1 MNDTERVRLYLTEEL
16 KDSTR
21 ALFSLNQISKD
32 CGLAPD
38 DLTLVLKQLVSNKVI
53 TVFEPESPDG
63 VFIELQL

>member
-53 TVFEPESPDG
+53 TVFEQESPDG

>member
-21 ALFSLNQISKD
+21 ALFSLNQILND

-53 TVFEPESPDG
+53 TVFEQESPDG